1 MKKPS
6 DVNTNNRHIKAAQT
20 AALVS
25 GCLLLV
31 LLPEAAHA
39 NIITQ
44 IAGDKVKDISSGLL
58 LVAKGICGISLIC
71 IVIGFFW
78 NKINMKWATG
88 VVVGG
93 ASLGGL
99 SKILAWLGI

>member
-6 DVNTNNRHIKAAQT
+6 DVKTNNRHIKAAQT

-39 NIITQ
+39 NIITD
-44 IAGDKVKDISSGLL
+44 IAGQKVKDISSGLL
-58 LVAKGICGISLIC
+58 LVAKGICVIAIIC

-78 NKINMKWATG
+78 NKINTKWATG

-93 ASLGGL
+93 ACLGGI
-99 SKILAWLGI
+99 SKLTAWFGI